1 MVGTRRPP
9 QRGIGDA
16 CACASVDAITSR
28 VRLALPPPSESLRH
42 CACTLAHGPSL
53 SRLAHVGMAPH
64 AHVENSCIRSGCS
77 RSCSGPLLLRASVRP
92 VGPWDHWNQ
101 CALFPPAF
109 FAPFPHAHP
118 REPFASALSAM
129 QAAGTCTG
137 TRCRK
142 FWQPCAAGTNT
153 SLRGES

>member
-1 MVGTRRPP
+1 MLRAAPAQGLGAARWPM
-9 QRGIGDA
+9 G
-16 CACASVDAITSR
+16 SLES
-28 VRLALPPPSESLRH
+28 VRLVPPP
-42 CACTLAHGPSL
+42 
-53 SRLAHVGMAPH
+53 
-64 AHVENSCIRSGCS
+64 RS
-77 RSCSGPLLLRASVRP
+77 LLL
-92 VGPWDHWNQ
+92 
-101 CALFPPAF
+101 
-109 FAPFPHAHP
+109 FPHAHP